1 MMIQPPTQSAKKPS
15 PERTRA
21 YQAPHLAVLRQ
32 QGPAAA
38 LASVK
43 ADLDATMLQ
52 LKDADRLGRQMD
64 EKLYDGRVL
73 AS

>member
-38 LASVK
+38 TASP
-43 ADLDATMLQ
+43 ACCSFCWTTDCWAT
-52 LKDADRLGRQMD
+52 AAWPAAAASSGRP
-64 EKLYDGRVL
+64 
-73 AS
+73 